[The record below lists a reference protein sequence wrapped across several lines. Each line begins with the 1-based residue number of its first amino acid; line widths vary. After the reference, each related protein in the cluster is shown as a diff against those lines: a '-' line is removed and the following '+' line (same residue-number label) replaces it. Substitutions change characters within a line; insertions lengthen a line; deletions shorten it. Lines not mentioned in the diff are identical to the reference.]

1 MFLTFDGSADIHKG
15 IYTMPGAYIAMSFI
29 AIPVL
34 TSISKWISEFSGG
47 VLQTLGRNTLFLYA
61 FENYVILIFYKVC
74 GYLKLKNPYILSLVC
89 VLVTVAVLTPIA
101 EVANKYVPWMVGG
114 KKNEK

>member
-1 MFLTFDGSADIHKG
+1 M
-15 IYTMPGAYIAMSFI
+15 
-29 AIPVL
+29 
-34 TSISKWISEFSGG
+34 
-47 VLQTLGRNTLFLYA
+47 
-61 FENYVILIFYKVC
+61 ILIFYKVC